1 MQGSDVAEPLLLH
14 LNVLNWRI
22 MWWMGLGA
30 MALLAVACLWTARVN
45 FATMKAY
52 VDAQAPDGTVES
64 FDRFLHGRITRNLR
78 WLGALLS
85 MTSLGMALATRRLF
99 ATNEVRLGQ
108 WSAFRTDLREGWA
121 ELVKRT
127 SRSHVRWV
135 LFVILIGTSFRVAQ
149 LRLGIIYDEAFT
161 YTYYATQPLHF
172 ILSNYSYPN
181 NHILHTL
188 LVKLSTSI
196 FGLHLWSVRLP
207 AFLAGVAVMPLYY
220 VFVRAM
226 FNRYI
231 ALMAMALVAASGAL
245 IEYSALARGYSLTWL
260 FMVCAMLAGRY
271 FAKSNNIVGALLVAV
286 FNALGMWAVPTMIYA
301 SMACYTWLLLYL
313 LTNYDNSLRRRLLR
327 LAISLVAFMVLTAAV
342 YTPVVVVHSL
352 DHLMHHPTMGESTW
366 AHFLDTHQEKAF
378 ELWAYFNDTSL
389 TLISLLGFVGL
400 IYAAYVSGKYRI
412 MLIAL
417 VFGAVPFTIIQ
428 SMVGPP
434 RIWTYV
440 LFNLHMSSAIAL
452 FYALKFIEE
461 KVYAGFSKRFRTVL
475 ASMLIL
481 AGMGWL
487 GLSGTKDRIVR
498 EDDARSAAD
507 WFQGILRPNDRV
519 LTQFPNEAAFEFHLM
534 ANGNDRRS
542 VHLGPGPG
550 GRLYA
555 LVGPADGQTL
565 ESVLKHNGM
574 ERLDTTTF
582 DKVKDWKRLEIFA
595 AR

>member
-1 MQGSDVAEPLLLH
+1 
-14 LNVLNWRI
+14 
-22 MWWMGLGA
+22 MWWVGIGA
-30 MALLAVACLWTARVN
+30 VALLAALCLVSARVN

-52 VDAQAPDGTVES
+52 VDAQAPDGSVET
-64 FDRFLHGRITRNLR
+64 FDRILHGRITRNLR
-78 WLGALLS
+78 WLGALLAA
-85 MTSLGMALATRRLF
+85 MATGLSLATRWMFSAAEQR
-99 ATNEVRLGQ
+99 AGQ
-108 WSAFRTDLREGWA
+108 WSTFKVDLREGWA
-121 ELVKRT
+121 ELVDRT
-127 SRSHVRWV
+127 SRAHVRWV
-135 LFVILIGTSFRVAQ
+135 VVVIFIGTVFRMSQ
-149 LRLGIIYDEAFT
+149 MRLGIIYDEAFT

-181 NHILHTL
+181 NHILHTV
-188 LVKLSTSI
+188 LVKLSTGI
-196 FGLHLWSVRLP
+196 LGVHLWSLRLP
-207 AFLAGVAVMPLYY
+207 ALLAGIAVMPLFY

-231 ALMAMALVAASGAL
+231 GLMAMALVAASGAL

-286 FNALGMWAVPTMIYA
+286 FNTLGMWVVPTMIYA
-301 SMACYTWLLLYL
+301 AIACYIWLLLYL
-313 LTNYDNSLRRRLLR
+313 MTNYDTSLRRRLVR
-327 LAISLVAFMVLTAAV
+327 LTISLLAFIVLTAAV
-342 YTPVVVVHSL
+342 YTPVVIVHSVDQL
-352 DHLMHHPTMGESTW
+352 LHHPTMGENTW
-366 AHFLDTHQEKAF
+366 ESFISTHQDKAF
-378 ELWAYFNDTSL
+378 ELWAYFNDTSA

-400 IYAAYVSGKYRI
+400 VYAAYVSGKYRI
-412 MLIAL
+412 MLVAMVL
-417 VFGAVPFTIIQ
+417 GAVPFTILQ

-434 RIWTYV
+434 RIWTYI

-461 KVYAGFSKRFRTVL
+461 KVYAGFTKRFRTVL

-481 AGMGWL
+481 VGMGWL
-487 GLSGTKDRIVR
+487 GISGAKDRIQR
-498 EDDARSAAD
+498 EDEASEAAD

-519 LTQFPNEAAFEFHLM
+519 LTQFPNEAAFEFNLM

-542 VHLGPGPG
+542 VHVGPGPG

-565 ESVLKHNGM
+565 ETVLKHNGM

-582 DKVKDWKRLEIFA
+582 AKVKDWNRLEIFA

>member
-1 MQGSDVAEPLLLH
+1 
-14 LNVLNWRI
+14 
-22 MWWMGLGA
+22 MGLGA
-30 MALLAVACLWTARVN
+30 MVLLAVACLWSARVN
-45 FATMKAY
+45 FATMKTY
-52 VDAQAPDGTVES
+52 VDAQAPDGSVES

-78 WLGALLS
+78 WVGTLLAVLAAGLGLL
-85 MTSLGMALATRRLF
+85 TRRMF
-99 ATNEVRLGQ
+99 TATEARAGQ
-108 WSAFRTDLREGWA
+108 WSEFKVDLREGWG

-135 LFVILIGTSFRVAQ
+135 LFVIFVGTVFRISQ
-149 LRLGIIYDEAFT
+149 MRLGIIYDEAFT

-181 NHILHTL
+181 NHILHTV
-188 LVKLSTSI
+188 LVKLSTGI
-196 FGLHLWSVRLP
+196 FGVHLWSLRLP
-207 AFLAGVAVMPLYY
+207 ALLAGVAVMPLFY

-231 ALMAMALVAASGAL
+231 GLMAMALVAASGAL

-260 FMVCAMLAGRY
+260 FMICAMLAGRY

-286 FNALGMWAVPTMIYA
+286 FNTLGMWAVPTMIYA
-301 SMACYTWLLLYL
+301 SIACYIWLLLYL
-313 LTNYDNSLRRRLLR
+313 MTNYETSVRRRLMR
-327 LAISLVAFMVLTAAV
+327 LAISLMAFILLTAAV
-342 YTPVVVVHSL
+342 YTPVVIVHSL
-352 DHLMHHPTMGESTW
+352 DHLLHHPTMGENTW
-366 AHFLDTHQEKAF
+366 ESFVSTHQDKAF

-389 TLISLLGFVGL
+389 TLISLLGFAGM

-412 MLIAL
+412 MFIAL
-417 VFGAVPFTIIQ
+417 VLGAVPFTILQ

-461 KVYAGFSKRFRTVL
+461 KVYAGFSKRFRTML
-475 ASMLIL
+475 ASVVIL

-487 GLSGTKDRIVR
+487 GISGAKDRIVR

-519 LTQFPNEAAFEFHLM
+519 LTQFPNEAALEFHLM
-534 ANGNDRRS
+534 AHGKDRRS
-542 VHLGPGPG
+542 VHVGPGPG
-550 GRLYA
+550 GRLFA

-574 ERLDTTTF
+574 EGLDTTTF
-582 DKVKDWKRLEIFA
+582 AKVKDWKRLEIFA